1 MEPIH
6 EKSTEVRTLQQRQN
20 INDFCIKGVRESQWS
35 VVKMVKTDFIQ
46 ELLQWG
52 LRDLR
57 LKYSISKWGF
67 ISKEQGEGQWM
78 ENY

>member
-1 MEPIH
+1 
-6 EKSTEVRTLQQRQN
+6 
-20 INDFCIKGVRESQWS
+20 
-35 VVKMVKTDFIQ
+35 MVKTDFIR

-78 ENY
+78 ENYYEETSRVKGDSI